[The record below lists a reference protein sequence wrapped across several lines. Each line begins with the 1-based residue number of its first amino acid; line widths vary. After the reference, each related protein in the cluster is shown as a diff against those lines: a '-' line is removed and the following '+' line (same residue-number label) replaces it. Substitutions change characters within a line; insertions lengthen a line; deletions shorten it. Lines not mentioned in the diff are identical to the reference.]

1 MDLERI
7 DVRIDPDY
15 PHFGLIGEPT
25 PHPQHPNQQKGL
37 NHYVSVVNL
46 DTGERCFKKLYA
58 NGRGLHFKH
67 TGYSP
72 MYLSDF
78 TENAVVFPFQF
89 VRVSPGAADLAL
101 AKADQIMAVEGEAS
115 REWRH
120 SRADMAS
127 YDAATGE
134 QVSFIYLPDDTRI
147 AVGGGGD
154 VAEQV
159 REIVEAHNAS
169 LKGPRP

>member
-1 MDLERI
+1 MTRREQIARI
-7 DVRIDPDY
+7 VDGPAFDPMH
-15 PHFGLIGEPT
+15 PLSEP
-25 PHPQHPNQQKGL
+25 
-37 NHYVSVVNL
+37 
-46 DTGERCFKKLYA
+46 LYEEA
-58 NGRGLHFKH
+58 RQRRQR
-67 TGYSP
+67 
-72 MYLSDF
+72 
-78 TENAVVFPFQF
+78 E
-89 VRVSPGAADLAL
+89 AL

-154 VAEQV
+154 VAAQV
-159 REIVEAHNAS
+159 REIVEAHNAT
-169 LKGPRP
+169 LKAPAHDQ